1 MSISQ
6 NIKTNRYIRRL
17 KKVGEYIYRWGQMF
31 NPYKVYFPYKTDLI
45 HPVFDELKNKP
56 PIKYSNK
63 KDAKLLH
70 LVMGGSKKD
79 LEQKH
84 IVEIIDHAF
93 SIIASYEV
101 FPREPVEYY
110 NRQEKIKELYLS
122 DKLKKI
128 IFISNGQREL
138 FKHYFPQKEILEK
151 SVVIPIP
158 WQDNIAIGKKQKT
171 ESINFL
177 FIASN
182 YKTKGVNIVLKAWE
196 KFKSIDTNN
205 SILTLVSHDIPIK
218 VENELHES
226 IKLVKQVPLSIEL
239 KNKLYKDSDVVLAL
253 TLTDGITAIEAT
265 SYGKPIITY
274 RTQHSKNFIDNNN
287 GVEINVPIN
296 VYDIDKYGIIWKT
309 KKEFNDIVNE
319 YISNGAFDDTID
331 KLVATFSQY
340 SQNRKLLE
348 KQTKNAVE
356 KYYKDYTIE
365 NRNKK
370 LLEIYDECRQ

>member
-1 MSISQ
+1 MSITQ
-6 NIKTNRYIRRL
+6 NIKTNRYIRKL
-17 KKVGEYIYRWGQMF
+17 KKLGELIYRGGQMF
-31 NPYKVYFPYKTDLI
+31 SPYKVYFPYKTDFI
-45 HPVFDELKNKP
+45 HPAFDELKSKS
-56 PIKYSNK
+56 PIKYCNK

-70 LVMGGSKKD
+70 LVMGGCKKG
-79 LEQKH
+79 LEQNH

-93 SIIASYEV
+93 SIVASYEI

-138 FKHYFPQKEILEK
+138 TRYYFPQKEIMEK

-158 WQDNIAIGKKQKT
+158 WQDNIAAGKKEKIN
-171 ESINFL
+171 SLNFL

-182 YKTKGVNIVLKAWE
+182 YQTKGVEIVLKSWE
-196 KFKSIDTNN
+196 KFKSIDSTNAT
-205 SILTLVSHDIPIK
+205 LTLVSHDIPIE
-218 VENELHES
+218 VEKNLQKDIKLIKQAPLPSDSKNEL
-226 IKLVKQVPLSIEL
+226 
-239 KNKLYKDSDVVLAL
+239 YKSADVILAF
-253 TLTDGITAIEAT
+253 TLTDGVTAIEAT

-274 RTQHSKNFIDNNN
+274 RTQHSKDFIDHSN
-287 GVEINVPIN
+287 GVEIDVPIN
-296 VYDIDKYGIIWKT
+296 LYDVDKYGIVWKT
-309 KKEFNDIVNE
+309 KKEFDEIVKE
-319 YISNGAFDDTID
+319 YISNGAFDSTID
-331 KLVATFSQY
+331 KLVKTFDNY
-340 SQNRKLLE
+340 TKNREFLE

-370 LLEIYDECRQ
+370 LLEIYDECR